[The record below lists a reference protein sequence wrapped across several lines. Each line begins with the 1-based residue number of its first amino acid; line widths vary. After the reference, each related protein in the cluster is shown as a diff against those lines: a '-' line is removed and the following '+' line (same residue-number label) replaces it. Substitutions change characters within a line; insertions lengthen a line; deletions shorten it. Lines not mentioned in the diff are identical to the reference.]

1 MRTSYL
7 RAVGEVLAVVSV
19 VGSLIFVGLQLR
31 QSTIASRAA
40 AYQQLGVATASV
52 WFQVAANRDLSDA
65 AMRVD
70 ARPEELS
77 SLSDSDRDLVKSFV
91 VGILRLYETVYLQVE
106 QGLLDP
112 DAMHSLG
119 WEGFGK
125 SNILKATW
133 PEVKDKVDASFARYL
148 EESAALPK

>member
-1 MRTSYL
+1 MR
-7 RAVGEVLAVVSV
+7 LA
-19 VGSLIFVGLQLR
+19 LF
-31 QSTIASRAA
+31 
-40 AYQQLGVATASV
+40 
-52 WFQVAANRDLSDA
+52 DLDHTLL
-65 AMRVD
+65 D
-70 ARPEELS
+70 G
-77 SLSDSDRDLVKSFV
+77 DSDQLWCDFLIK
-91 VGILRLYETVYLQVE
+91 